1 MSLETEIAALTST
14 GKALIDTFN
23 GKKAGIDAALAAAV
37 AAAPA
42 ISRTFYIDQVAGD
55 DTAAGT
61 QAAPLKTLGQAIAN
75 TPSGGSLDAVLLSD
89 YTHETTSAV
98 ANRRVMIRGENGATN
113 TRKLILKDFAVAG
126 AGTKRMGSFQIT
138 RSASLDFADL
148 TLVLPDNA
156 GLNLPLDGY
165 YAMMYSGGNTMPGFT
180 AVKFYNCVWSL
191 TGTFAGKICGP
202 SWGTL
207 SLTAINTAF
216 PAALEGSIVHS
227 VPALKDPNTIPW
239 LLTNISRL

>member
-1 MSLETEIAALTST
+1 MSLETAVADLTAT

-23 GKKAGIDAALAAAV
+23 GKAAGINAALAAAV

-61 QAAPLKTLGQAIAN
+61 QTAPLKTLAQAIAN
-75 TPSGGSLDAVLLSD
+75 TPSGGTLDAVLLSD
-89 YTHETTSAV
+89 YTHETTSAI
-98 ANRRVMIRGENGATN
+98 ANRRVMIRGETNGSTV
-113 TRKLILKDFAVAG
+113 RKLILKDFAVAG

-138 RSASLDFADL
+138 RSASLDFADM

-165 YAMMYSGGNTMPGFT
+165 YAMMYSGGNT
-180 AVKFYNCVWSL
+180 
-191 TGTFAGKICGP
+191 
-202 SWGTL
+202 
-207 SLTAINTAF
+207 
-216 PAALEGSIVHS
+216 
-227 VPALKDPNTIPW
+227 
-239 LLTNISRL
+239 

>member
-23 GKKAGIDAALAAAV
+23 GKKAGIDSALAAAV

-55 DTAAGT
+55 DAAAGT

-75 TPSGGSLDAVLLSD
+75 TPGGGVLDAVLLSD
-89 YTHETTSAV
+89 YAHETTSIITS
-98 ANRRVMIRGENGATN
+98 RRVTIRGDSGASN
-113 TRKLILKDFAVAG
+113 TRKLILKDFPVAG
-126 AGTKRMGSFQIT
+126 AGTKRLGSFQIA
-138 RSASLDFADL
+138 RSSSLDFADL

-165 YAMMYSGGNTMPGFT
+165 YAMMYAGGNTMPGF
-180 AVKFYNCVWSL
+180 ASIKFYNCVWAL
-191 TGTFAGKICGP
+191 TGTFAGKICGA
-202 SWGTL
+202 SWASL
-207 SLTAINTAF
+207 SLTAINTTF
-216 PAALEGSIVHS
+216 PTALEGSIVHS